1 MPVSRK
7 HRRIGRSAAN
17 EIEHCCAPFGNQVNS
32 LNREI
37 ALRQLKTATSKAQPR
52 MEDGASFFVLKNRMR
67 NQIRGKAM
75 VLDNISDTKEE
86 ISLAGSGLFPIDD
99 LLGEFTSE
107 ALNANIAENEE
118 DPEADINA
126 LDNAKR
132 SISLIDFAIKTVK
145 DQLNELGGIPAKFT
159 SLQNILSTS
168 MATEESVAN
177 RFGNADLAREQI
189 EIAKLRLFNQL
200 ATARTAS
207 ANAAPLQ
214 LFGALMS

>member
-1 MPVSRK
+1 
-7 HRRIGRSAAN
+7 
-17 EIEHCCAPFGNQVNS
+17 
-32 LNREI
+32 
-37 ALRQLKTATSKAQPR
+37 

-107 ALNANIAENEE
+107 ALNVNIAENEE
-118 DPEADINA
+118 DPEAGINA
-126 LDNAKR
+126 LDNAGAKR